1 MRKSYFFLL
10 ASVFLLFACAGAPKS
25 EALYENQEYAYE
37 SGGGG
42 NEFRA
47 RNALMAKS
55 AQSAPASA
63 SRYRGLAKLEAVD
76 VAGWMDNPSAA
87 YSLDQNASNM
97 EMIAAEPA
105 PSKARMVNY
114 TGNIYLQSAE
124 PEAVIDT
131 VVQRAKAKGGSI
143 DNRRN
148 GFVSL
153 QIPVAEFNSF
163 FNYILT
169 LGLVTSKNI
178 SANDITEAYA
188 DNAARLQI
196 AESTLARLQQL
207 LAAAKTEPEKIALL
221 KEIQRVSE
229 QIEQAKLTEK
239 ELLRK
244 AAFSTITLWVN
255 NMPQQPI
262 PLKQNIKAFEW
273 LRELTSTASHSNEH
287 KALELEVPKDFIE
300 IKLFQIRDV
309 NLWSTASALNATFQA
324 FERKNEPQGT
334 PDFWINAMLEFFKYE
349 YRAELK
355 NEENFYMVRLQSYHT
370 EPEIHYI
377 AILKQSNKKTLK
389 IAVAKFPNS
398 EVEQKHS
405 EAVKEV
411 LRRAKK

>member
-1 MRKSYFFLL
+1 MRYFFLL
-10 ASVFLLFACAGAPKS
+10 TSVFLLFACSMAPQS
-25 EALYENQEYAYE
+25 ESQYE
-37 SGGGG
+37 SSPMYGR
-42 NEFRA
+42 EA
-47 RNALMAKS
+47 MAKS
-55 AQSAPASA
+55 ALAPVG
-63 SRYRGLAKLEAVD
+63 RHRGLVES
-76 VAGWMDNPSAA
+76 AGFAGEMYA
-87 YSLDQNASNM
+87 LDQDASNIDM
-97 EMIAAEPA
+97 VAAEPM

-169 LGLVTSKNI
+169 LGLVTSKSI

-244 AAFSTITLWVN
+244 AAFSTITLWVY

-262 PLKQNIKAFEW
+262 PLKQNIKAFTW
-273 LRELTSTASHSNEH
+273 LRELTNTASHSNID
-287 KALELEVPKDFIE
+287 KALELVVPKDFIE
-300 IKLFQIRDV
+300 IKGNKHR
-309 NLWSTASALNATFQA
+309 WSTASALNATFQA
-324 FERKNEPQGT
+324 FKKENEPQGT
-334 PDFWINAMLEFFKYE
+334 PDFWTNAMLEFFKYE

-355 NEENFYMVRLQSYHT
+355 SEENFSMVRLQSYHI
-370 EPEIHYI
+370 EPEIYYI
-377 AILKQSNKKTLK
+377 AILKQSDKETLK